1 MNTQRFVNSVGWMET
16 LVGLVVGSLL
26 TAVAFAQNPVPQIV
40 GPVKP
45 QAVSPGGQDFTLT
58 VYGAN
63 FVSGAVVNWN
73 GQPRATKFVSR
84 RELQAQILA
93 VDIAQNTAGTISVT
107 NPGPGGGNSSAS
119 FAQLEVH
126 DPTATINPGPPQP
139 VSRVLGIGYGPVVIA
154 DFNGDGSLDM
164 FTDGLMLLGNGDGTF
179 DLDWHTES
187 YYGPFGSVY
196 GDFNGDGKPDLAY
209 IAFDAKNPY
218 NPPREFVVM
227 LGDGTG
233 SFQKGSTYWD
243 KPDIGYRYL
252 AAGDFNGDGNLD
264 LAVAAD
270 QKVEMFSGNGDGTF
284 QYVWE
289 RTFPGMGNGVSIF
302 AGDFNGDGIL
312 DLLTEDQYGDVYLL
326 LGKGDGTFRHPGTAI
341 TSFPPS
347 TCGLVTVN
355 DFNGDGK
362 LDLLMYCPGLEE
374 NQIVVLLG
382 NGDGTFQQP
391 VMSTVNP
398 ASPFTLAAGDFNSDG
413 ATDIIVSNAGTINQ
427 YQFFH
432 IPWQR
437 RWNVPTTT
445 GGYPTPRLLWRRGNG
460 SRRF

>member
-1 MNTQRFVNSVGWMET
+1 MAM
-16 LVGLVVGSLL
+16 
-26 TAVAFAQNPVPQIV
+26 
-40 GPVKP
+40 
-45 QAVSPGGQDFTLT
+45 D
-58 VYGAN
+58 
-63 FVSGAVVNWN
+63 
-73 GQPRATKFVSR
+73 
-84 RELQAQILA
+84 
-93 VDIAQNTAGTISVT
+93 
-107 NPGPGGGNSSAS
+107 
-119 FAQLEVH
+119 
-126 DPTATINPGPPQP
+126 
-139 VSRVLGIGYGPVVIA
+139 
-154 DFNGDGSLDM
+154 
-164 FTDGLMLLGNGDGTF
+164 
-179 DLDWHTES
+179 
-187 YYGPFGSVY
+187 
-196 GDFNGDGKPDLAY
+196 
-209 IAFDAKNPY
+209 
-218 NPPREFVVM
+218 
-227 LGDGTG
+227 
-233 SFQKGSTYWD
+233 
-243 KPDIGYRYL
+243 
-252 AAGDFNGDGNLD
+252 LD

-427 YQFFH
+427 YQFSIF
-432 IPWQR
+432 
-437 RWNVPTTT
+437 
-445 GGYPTPRLLWRRGNG
+445 LGNG
-460 SRRF
+460 DGTFQPQQVVTLPRGYYGEGGMAVGDFNSDGLLDFLSVDAYYEGVIYLQQ